1 MDATLD
7 PDIFIK
13 HRYEIIAPIAS
24 GGMAVVARAWDHVI
38 GRYVAVKALRSP
50 DNPAIDP
57 YAVERFRREA
67 QAAAR
72 ITHPNVVAIYDFVE
86 EGQRH
91 FLVMEYVDG
100 INLKRFIAEQ
110 GPLPVSRALVIT
122 EQICAALAAAHARG
136 MIHRDIKPQNIL
148 LTPDGRARLTD
159 FGIVR
164 VTGDDAL
171 TRSGIILGT
180 ADYLSPEQAQ
190 GGRLTPQTDLYS
202 LGVVLY
208 EMLTGVPPFAGDSP
222 VTVARRH
229 ATEVIPPL
237 AAMNPDLPD
246 GLEGVLRKAVEREPR
261 RRYRTA
267 IAMGQ
272 AMRAFRLTHGGAGR
286 SLAESAWSTARP
298 IARSPAARPARFVSP
313 WHWLARMFESAQ

>member
-1 MDATLD
+1 MDVSLD
-7 PDIFIK
+7 PDILIK
-13 HRYEIIAPIAS
+13 RRYEIIAPIAS

-38 GRYVAVKALRSP
+38 GRYVAVKALRAP
-50 DNPAIDP
+50 ENPEIDP

-72 ITHPNVVAIYDFVE
+72 ITHPNVVAIYDFIE
-86 EGQRH
+86 ENTRQY
-91 FLVMEYVDG
+91 LVMEYVDG
-100 INLKRFIAEQ
+100 INLKRLVAEQ
-110 GPLPVSRALVIT
+110 GPFPVSRALAIT

-136 MIHRDIKPQNIL
+136 IIHRDIKPQNIL

-164 VTGDDAL
+164 VSGDDAL

-180 ADYLSPEQAQ
+180 ADYLSPEQAR
-190 GGRLTPQTDLYS
+190 GERLTPQTDLYS

-222 VTVARRH
+222 VTVARLH
-229 ATEVIPPL
+229 ATMVIPPL
-237 AAMNPDLPD
+237 AEMNPDLPA
-246 GLEGVLRKAVEREPR
+246 GLEAVLRKAVEREPR

-272 AMRAFRLTHGGAGR
+272 AMRAFRMECSGPGR
-286 SLAESAWSTARP
+286 SLSEIGWGMAHPTRQ
-298 IARSPAARPARFVSP
+298 SPRHGSL
-313 WHWLARMFESAQ
+313 WQWLADVFVGTR